1 MDQTLLQLLTL
12 TFVIHVIDTLAYSVR
27 LNSVKS
33 GQYALSVSLFN
44 LFYLVSLT
52 AHSLQTPLIGSFVDS
67 AFVSNL
73 DPLPVMRRVISVSTL
88 GTFVGIGLTPTF
100 LKLFAVAMGILEK
113 TGSVPSVAI
122 EALHLRNIKK
132 FLNIITKPSRNMVNK
147 LPFKEIPK
155 GLLLLNA
162 LITGLYTVGVLSAF
176 YAASLVANEH
186 RLAASASSGLINCL
200 ANIIFML
207 FVDPKS
213 AIITDQAFQ
222 GNRPYGDVKAL
233 VVLLMSSKLI
243 GTLLGQVLLIPLAKS
258 IATFF

>member
-27 LNSVKS
+27 INSVKS
-33 GQYALSVSLFN
+33 GQYALSISLFN

-100 LKLFAVAMGILEK
+100 LKLFAVAIGILEK

-132 FLNIITKPSRNMVNK
+132 FLNIITKPSRKMVNK
-147 LPFKEIPK
+147 LPLKEIPK

-162 LITGLYTVGVLSAF
+162 LITGLYTVGVISAF
-176 YAASLVANEH
+176 YATSLVANEH
-186 RLAASASSGLINCL
+186 RLAASASSGVINCL

-213 AIITDQAFQ
+213 AIITDQAFR